1 MALSTP
7 KALLQKRSYRLR
19 VRLGVKSTLG
29 LWFILSIEAPVSQAL
44 FVEALYVAW
53 VPTVSQSDQQRRQDA
68 ARGLEQVLVRVSGRA
83 NVADDPRVK
92 LALKKPEQFYSE
104 FSYSTVASAL
114 PKQDPP
120 TQGGIEAR
128 LDQTAR
134 LTPEAGPGQIMRIRF
149 ESSLVGQL
157 LKEAQLP
164 VWGSNRPSVLSWI
177 ALRREGTREVVGEA
191 LTQPFAKTLAAVAE
205 RRGVPLFLPVWDLE
219 DTSTISVAEIW
230 GRFLDRLETASV
242 RYSPDKILVFRA
254 ESQFQGQWQGDWSL
268 GEKGQWQ
275 GGSVSADSEDALAE
289 ALVSAIA
296 SNLSEQYA
304 VSSFRSDIELTVE
317 GLTELAAYADVA
329 QYLGGLGQIMSVQ
342 PKRFSAD
349 MVTFRVKSEGDLQQ
363 MIDVIALDR
372 KLNLLRSDPQAGT
385 LWYRWNP

>member
-1 MALSTP
+1 MALSSP

-19 VRLGVKSTLG
+19 MRLGVKSSLG
-29 LWFILSIEAPVSQAL
+29 LWFILSIAAPVSQAL
-44 FVEALYVAW
+44 FVEDLYVAW

-68 ARGLEQVLVRVSGRA
+68 ARGLEQVLVRVSGRV

-92 LALKKPEQFYSE
+92 LALQKPEQFYSE

-275 GGSVSADSEDALAE
+275 GGSVSADSEEALAE

>member
-1 MALSTP
+1 M
-7 KALLQKRSYRLR
+7 
-19 VRLGVKSTLG
+19 RLGVKSSLG
-29 LWFILSIEAPVSQAL
+29 LWFILSIAAPVSQAL
-44 FVEALYVAW
+44 FVEDLYVAW

-68 ARGLEQVLVRVSGRA
+68 ARGLEQVLVRVSGRV

-92 LALKKPEQFYSE
+92 LALQKPEQFYSE

-120 TQGGIEAR
+120 TLGGIEAR

-134 LTPEAGPGQIMRIRF
+134 LKPKAGPGQIMRIRF

-275 GGSVSADSEDALAE
+275 GGSVSADSEEALAE

-342 PKRFSAD
+342 PKRFSDD

>member
-1 MALSTP
+1 M
-7 KALLQKRSYRLR
+7 
-19 VRLGVKSTLG
+19 RLGVKSSLG
-29 LWFILSIEAPVSQAL
+29 LWFILSIAAPVSQAL
-44 FVEALYVAW
+44 FVEDLYVAW

-114 PKQDPP
+114 PKQDLPI
-120 TQGGIEAR
+120 QGGIEAR
-128 LDQTAR
+128 LDQTAG

-275 GGSVSADSEDALAE
+275 GGSVSADSEEALAE

-317 GLTELAAYADVA
+317 GLTELTAYADVA

-349 MVTFRVKSEGDLQQ
+349 MVTFTVKSEGDLQQ